1 MSMRLGVTGG
11 IGSGKSTVCSLLAQ
25 GGAVVIDADAIS
37 RACTAPGAVAVA
49 AIAQAFGPSVLSAPG
64 VLDRDAL
71 RARVFSDAQAK
82 AQLQSILHPLIGAEI
97 ARQSAQAQADKVAY
111 IVLDLP
117 LLAESPRWRP
127 TLARILVVDCSEETQ
142 IARVGQR
149 SGLAPAAVRQ
159 IMAAQSSRSDRRQCA
174 DFVIFNEMTTIDA
187 LKAQL
192 RQLFPDLEI

>member
-37 RACTAPGAVAVA
+37 RACTAPGGAAVA

-64 VLDRDAL
+64 VLDRDVL

-117 LLAESPRWRP
+117 LLTESPRWRP
-127 TLARILVVDCSEETQ
+127 QLDRVLVVDCSEETQ

-149 SGLAPAAVRQ
+149 SGLEPAAVRQ
-159 IMAAQSSRSDRRQCA
+159 IMAAQSSRSYRRQCA
-174 DFVIFNEMTTIDA
+174 DFVIFNEMATIDA

-192 RQLFPDLEI
+192 RQLLPDLEI

>member
-37 RACTAPGAVAVA
+37 RACTAPQGPAIA
-49 AIAQAFGPSVLSAPG
+49 AIVQAFGPSVLSAPG
-64 VLDRDAL
+64 VLDRDVL
-71 RARVFSDAQAK
+71 RERVFSDAQAK
-82 AQLQSILHPLIGAEI
+82 AQLQDILHPLIGAEI
-97 ARQSAQAQADKVAY
+97 ARQSALAQAHKAAY

-117 LLAESPRWRP
+117 LLTESQRWRP
-127 TLARILVVDCSEETQ
+127 MLDRVLVVDCSEETQ

-149 SGLAPAAVRQ
+149 SGLAPAAVRK
-159 IMAAQSSRSDRRQCA
+159 IMAAQSSRAYRRQCA
-174 DFVIFNEMTTIDA
+174 DFLIFNEMVTIDA

-192 RQLFPDLEI
+192 RQMLPDLEI

>member
-37 RACTAPGAVAVA
+37 RACTAPQGPAVA
-49 AIAQAFGPSVLSAPG
+49 AIVQAFGPSVLSAPG
-64 VLDRDAL
+64 VLDRDVL
-71 RARVFSDAQAK
+71 RERVFSDAQAK
-82 AQLQSILHPLIGAEI
+82 AQLQDILHPLIGAEI
-97 ARQSAQAQADKVAY
+97 ARQSALAQAHKAAY

-117 LLAESPRWRP
+117 LLTESQRWRP
-127 TLARILVVDCSEETQ
+127 MLDRVLVVDCSEETQ

-149 SGLAPAAVRQ
+149 SGLAPAAVRK
-159 IMAAQSSRSDRRQCA
+159 IMAAQSSRAYRRQCA
-174 DFVIFNEMTTIDA
+174 DFLIFNEMVTIDA

-192 RQLFPDLEI
+192 RQMLPDLEI

>member
-37 RACTAPGAVAVA
+37 RACTAPQGPAIA
-49 AIAQAFGPSVLSAPG
+49 AIVQAFGPSVLSAPG
-64 VLDRDAL
+64 VLDRDVL
-71 RARVFSDAQAK
+71 RERVFSDAQAK
-82 AQLQSILHPLIGAEI
+82 AQLQEILHPLIGAEI
-97 ARQSAQAQADKVAY
+97 ARQSALAQAHKAAY

-117 LLAESPRWRP
+117 LLTESQRWRP
-127 TLARILVVDCSEETQ
+127 MLDRVLVVDCSEETQ

-149 SGLAPAAVRQ
+149 SGLAPAAVRK
-159 IMAAQSSRSDRRQCA
+159 IMAAQSSRAYRRQCA
-174 DFVIFNEMTTIDA
+174 DFLIFNEMVTIDA

-192 RQLFPDLEI
+192 RQMLPDLEI

>member
-11 IGSGKSTVCSLLAQ
+11 IGSGKSTVCNLLAQ

-37 RACTAPGAVAVA
+37 RACTAPDGAAVA

-64 VLDRDAL
+64 VLDRDVL

-117 LLAESPRWRP
+117 LLTESPRWRP
-127 TLARILVVDCSEETQ
+127 QLDRVLVVDCSEETQ

-149 SGLAPAAVRQ
+149 SGLEPAAVRQ
-159 IMAAQSSRSDRRQCA
+159 IMAAQSSRSYRRQCA
-174 DFVIFNEMTTIDA
+174 DFVIFNEMATIDA

-192 RQLFPDLEI
+192 RQLLPDLEI

>member
-37 RACTAPGAVAVA
+37 RACTAPQGPAVA
-49 AIAQAFGPSVLSAPG
+49 AIVQAFGPSVLSAPG
-64 VLDRDAL
+64 VLDRDVL
-71 RARVFSDAQAK
+71 RERVFSDAQAK
-82 AQLQSILHPLIGAEI
+82 AQLQDILHPLIGAEI
-97 ARQSAQAQADKVAY
+97 ARQSAQAQAHKAAY

-117 LLAESPRWRP
+117 LLTESQRWRP
-127 TLARILVVDCSEETQ
+127 MLDRVLVVDCSEETQ

-149 SGLAPAAVRQ
+149 SGLAPAAVRK
-159 IMAAQSSRSDRRQCA
+159 IMAAQSSRAYRRQCA
-174 DFVIFNEMTTIDA
+174 DFLIFNEMVTIDA

-192 RQLFPDLEI
+192 RQMLPDLEI